1 MTPKRT
7 AAGDKRARKVQQRR
21 KRLAQQGV
29 SREQHAALVLE
40 RSGDPS
46 FVQRRTNADG
56 GRTLSWS
63 NDTVGGAELND
74 SLEEQQQAFRDK
86 FGRDLGPND
95 PLFFDPDADTPQ
107 EISEETLLA
116 DVDSLIDKAMEA
128 GENPAYLQAWRDT
141 GFLLTEHNMHL
152 FSASDIDEWNAAL
165 ERHWD
170 EASFGPFDDAP

>member
-1 MTPKRT
+1 M
-7 AAGDKRARKVQQRR
+7 
-21 KRLAQQGV
+21 

-63 NDTVGGAELND
+63 NATVGGAEMNEALN
-74 SLEEQQQAFRDK
+74 QQRKAFQDK
-86 FGRDLGPND
+86 FGRDFGPND

-116 DVDSLIDKAMEA
+116 DVDSLIDKALAA
-128 GENPAYLQAWRDT
+128 GENPAYFQAWRDT

-152 FSASDIDEWNAAL
+152 FSASDIDESYATL
-165 ERHWD
+165 ERHWN
-170 EASFGPFDDAP
+170 ETTFGPFDDAP

>member
-1 MTPKRT
+1 MTPKRP

-63 NDTVGGAELND
+63 KDTVGGAELND
-74 SLEEQQQAFRDK
+74 SLEEQRQAFRDK
-86 FGRDLGPND
+86 FGRDLGV
-95 PLFFDPDADTPQ
+95 LTG
-107 EISEETLLA
+107 
-116 DVDSLIDKAMEA
+116 DVGQS
-128 GENPAYLQAWRDT
+128 
-141 GFLLTEHNMHL
+141 
-152 FSASDIDEWNAAL
+152 
-165 ERHWD
+165 
-170 EASFGPFDDAP
+170 